1 MLVTYRY
8 KLKPTRAQYARL
20 AKLCEG
26 QRQLY
31 NAALQERIESY
42 KVAKRNA
49 SLKGRDKPIA
59 SRMENGKLI
68 PGDFTTLRGA
78 PISYMDQCKS
88 LTEIRRADIPDV
100 GDVPSNMGRWTLKR
114 VDAAFNGL
122 FQRMKAGK
130 AAGFPRYRAKSRWR
144 SFGFAEFSGITLK
157 ADKLRFKSV
166 DGALRINLHRP
177 IPDGAKIKSAQFT
190 RYDRAW
196 FVTLVVDITTTEWH
210 ANIGTSV
217 GIDVGIENLATLS
230 TGEVFANTRPR
241 SQRER
246 QLRLAQRALAR
257 CKRTSRRRQQVR
269 RKLARIHERIGNART
284 THLHQV
290 SANVV
295 RRFEVIAV
303 EDLQLKNMTRSAKGT
318 LTEAGTNVAA
328 KSGLNRSLLDAA
340 PGRLVSML
348 RYKAER
354 AGGELRMVD
363 PRNTSQDCSFCGTK
377 VPKKLAARQH
387 SCSCGASLHRDH
399 NAARNILARA
409 VQGP

>member
-20 AKLCEG
+20 ADLCEG
-26 QRQLY
+26 ERQLY

-59 SRMENGKLI
+59 TRVEGDQTI
-68 PGDFTTLRGA
+68 PGDFTTPRGA
-78 PISYMDQCKS
+78 AISYMDQCKS
-88 LTEIRRADIPDV
+88 LTEIRRADPL
-100 GDVPSNMGRWTLKR
+100 GAKKLPLKMARWTLKR
-114 VDAAFNGL
+114 VDAAFSGL

-144 SFGFAEFSGITLK
+144 SFGFAEFSGITLRGN
-157 ADKLRFKSV
+157 KLRFEGLH
-166 DGALRINLHRP
+166 GALRVNLHRP
-177 IPDGAKIKSAQFT
+177 IPDGAKIKTAQFT
-190 RYDRAW
+190 RHDRAW
-196 FVTLVVDITTTEWH
+196 FVTLVIDAPVTEWH
-210 ANIGTSV
+210 PNTGSSI
-217 GIDVGIENLATLS
+217 GIDVGVENLATLS
-230 TGEVFANTRPR
+230 TGEVFTNARPR

-290 SANVV
+290 SANIT

-318 LTEAGTNVAA
+318 LAEPGTNVAA

-377 VPKKLAARQH
+377 VPKKLTARQH
-387 SCSCGASLHRDH
+387 SCSCGANLHRDH
-399 NAARNILARA
+399 NAARNILTRA

>member
-1 MLVTYRY
+1 VLVTYRY
-8 KLKPTRAQYARL
+8 KLKPTRGQYARL

-49 SLKGRDKPIA
+49 SLKGRDRPIA
-59 SRMENGKLI
+59 SRMENSKLI

-88 LTEIRRADIPDV
+88 LTEIRHADIPDV
-100 GDVPSNMGRWTLKR
+100 GDVPPNMGRWTLKR

-144 SFGFAEFSGITLK
+144 SFGFNEFSGITLK
-157 ADKLRFKSV
+157 ADKLRFKGI
-166 DGALRINLHRP
+166 DGALRVNLHRP
-177 IPDGAKIKSAQFT
+177 IPDGAKIKTAQFT
-190 RYDRAW
+190 RHDRSW
-196 FVTLVVDITTTEWH
+196 FVTLVIDVAATEWH
-210 ANIGTSV
+210 ANSGSSI
-217 GIDVGIENLATLS
+217 GIDIGIENLATLS
-230 TGEVFANTRPR
+230 NGEVFANARPR
-241 SQRER
+241 SKHER
-246 QLRLAQRALAR
+246 QLRIAQRALAR

-269 RKLARIHERIGNART
+269 QKLARIHQRIANART

-290 SANVV
+290 SANIT

-303 EDLQLKNMTRSAKGT
+303 EDLKLKNMTRSAQGT
-318 LTEAGTNVAA
+318 LAEPGTNVAA

-354 AGGELRMVD
+354 AGGGLRMVD

-387 SCSCGASLHRDH
+387 SCSCGANLHRDH